1 MWRVKFVRNSL
12 LVASVTLSQLLLAQ
26 QADPCRNEGGAASA
40 ECIQSLQQQ
49 ISELKTLVQEMR
61 TEVGSS
67 RDAVMALRKELSAA
81 RGASEQALA
90 PSAQQPPPEPG
101 YGTAQGLPPSQQ
113 PETHGNEAEEIA
125 LLNGKV
131 NEQYQTK
138 VESASKYR
146 VRLSGLV
153 LFNMFSNA
161 GSVDN
166 IDFPHLALSGQNT
179 RSNGTF
185 GGSLR
190 QSQIGLELFGPTL
203 LNARTSADLQF
214 DFAGG
219 FPSTLNG
226 VSSGLVRLRT
236 GTVRLDWSRT
246 SVVAGQDVLFFSPL
260 SPTSLAST
268 AVPAF
273 SYAGNIWSWT
283 PQMRVEHKFELGN
296 ERLTVQAGILD
307 SFTGEPPY
315 SGYYRT
321 RTAGE
326 NSRQPAYAVRTAWSH
341 GSSDDPATFGVAG
354 YYGRQNWGFDRN
366 VDGWAAMTDWS
377 VPLGELFKLSGE
389 FYGGHAAGGLGAGIG
404 RSVFYLGPILLPTSQ
419 IVGVDTLGGWT
430 QLKFK
435 PTTRLEFN
443 AAFGQD
449 NLRADQVR
457 AYAGTS
463 STFDPLYDPALFR
476 NRSGMV
482 NVIYRVRSNVLL
494 SLENR
499 QLQTFRIDE
508 SSRNAN
514 HTSMSVGV
522 LF

>member
-1 MWRVKFVRNSL
+1 
-12 LVASVTLSQLLLAQ
+12 
-26 QADPCRNEGGAASA
+26 
-40 ECIQSLQQQ
+40 LQRQ
-49 ISELKTLVQEMR
+49 ISELKSLVQDMR
-61 TEVGSS
+61 AEVGSS
-67 RDAVMALRKELSAA
+67 RDAVMELRKELRAA
-81 RGASEQALA
+81 RNLPE
-90 PSAQQPPPEPG
+90 QPPLQEQIQTG
-101 YGTAQGLPPSQQ
+101 KTAYGAAGSTAPQQ
-113 PETHGNEAEEIA
+113 TQTEGRADQEEELD
-125 LLNGKV
+125 LLNAKV

-146 VRLSGLV
+146 VRLSGMV
-153 LFNMFSNA
+153 LFNTFSNA
-161 GSVDN
+161 GAVDN
-166 IDFPHLALSGQNT
+166 IDFPHLALPQQST

-203 LNARTSADLQF
+203 LNARTSADVQF

-219 FPSTLNG
+219 FPNTLNG

-236 GTVRLDWSRT
+236 GTVQLDWSRT
-246 SVVAGQDVLFFSPL
+246 SLVAGQDALFFSPL
-260 SPTSLAST
+260 SPSSLAST
-268 AVPAF
+268 AIPAF

-283 PQMRVEHKFELGN
+283 PQVRVEHKFDLGSQ
-296 ERLTVQAGILD
+296 RFTVQAGILD
-307 SFTGEPPY
+307 SLTGEPPY
-315 SGYYRT
+315 AGYYRT

-326 NSRQPAYAVRTAWSH
+326 NSSQPAYALRTAWSH
-341 GSSDDPATFGVAG
+341 GSSDDAATFGIAG
-354 YYGRQNWGFDRN
+354 YYGRQDWGFDRN
-366 VDGWAAMTDWS
+366 IDSWAAMTDWS
-377 VPLGELFKLSGE
+377 VPLGELFKFSGE
-389 FYGGHAAGGLGAGIG
+389 FYGGRAAGGLGAGIG
-404 RSVFYLGPILLPTSQ
+404 RSVFYLGPIQSPSSQ
-419 IVGVDTLGGWT
+419 VVGVDTLGGWA

-449 NLRADQVR
+449 NLRAEQVR
-457 AYAGTS
+457 AYAGTP
-463 STFDPLYDPALFR
+463 STFDPLFDPALFR

>member
-1 MWRVKFVRNSL
+1 MWRVKFVRVPLLLALLTYSQL
-12 LVASVTLSQLLLAQ
+12 LVAQE
-26 QADPCRNEGGAASA
+26 ADPCRPDAAGAASA
-40 ECIQSLQQQ
+40 ACIQSLQHQ
-49 ISELKTLVQEMR
+49 ISELKSLLQEMR

-67 RDAVMALRKELSAA
+67 RQAVMELRNELRAA
-81 RGASEQALA
+81 RNLPGEPGQDQAQKTEPA
-90 PSAQQPPPEPG
+90 YGQAVPQQPAVEG
-101 YGTAQGLPPSQQ
+101 RADHQ
-113 PETHGNEAEEIA
+113 EELE
-125 LLNGKV
+125 LLNAKV

-146 VRLSGLV
+146 VRLSGIV

-161 GSVDN
+161 GAVDN
-166 IDFPHLALSGQNT
+166 IDFPHLALSEQST
-179 RSNGTF
+179 RSMGTF

-203 LNARTSADLQF
+203 LNARTSADIQF

-219 FPSTLNG
+219 FSDTLNG

-236 GTVRLDWSRT
+236 GTVRFDWSRT
-246 SVVAGQDVLFFSPL
+246 SLVAGQDVLFFSPL
-260 SPTSLAST
+260 SPSSLAST
-268 AVPAF
+268 AIPAF
-273 SYAGNIWSWT
+273 SYSGNIWSWT
-283 PQMRVEHKFELGN
+283 PQVRVEHKFDLGN
-296 ERLTVQAGILD
+296 QRFAVQGGILD

-315 SGYYRT
+315 NGYYRT

-341 GSSDDPATFGVAG
+341 GSSDDPLTLGVAA
-354 YYGRQNWGFDRN
+354 YYGRQDWGFDRN

-377 VPLGELFKLSGE
+377 VPLGELFKFSGE
-389 FYGGHAAGGLGAGIG
+389 FYRGRAAGGLGAGIG
-404 RSVFYLGPILLPTSQ
+404 RSVFYLGPIQLPSSQ
-419 IVGVDTLGGWT
+419 IVGVDTLGGWA

-449 NLRADQVR
+449 NLKADQVR
-457 AYAGTS
+457 AFAGTP
-463 STFDPLYDPALFR
+463 STFDPLYDPALMR
-476 NRSGMV
+476 NRSGML

>member
-12 LVASVTLSQLLLAQ
+12 LLVLFALPQLLVAE
-26 QADPCRNEGGAASA
+26 AVDPCQGAVAGSASA
-40 ECIQSLQQQ
+40 ECIQSLQHQ
-49 ISELKTLVQEMR
+49 ISELKSLVQEMR
-61 TEVGSS
+61 VEVGSS
-67 RDAVMALRKELSAA
+67 RDAVMELRKELRAA
-81 RGASEQALA
+81 RNLPEQ
-90 PSAQQPPPEPG
+90 
-101 YGTAQGLPPSQQ
+101 PSQDQLQKAEPSYGQ
-113 PETHGNEAEEIA
+113 PAPPQPRVEGRADQAEELE
-125 LLNGKV
+125 LLNAKI

-161 GSVDN
+161 GAVDN
-166 IDFPHLALSGQNT
+166 IDFPHLALSQQST

-185 GGSLR
+185 GGSVR
-190 QSQIGLELFGPTL
+190 QSQIGLEVFGPTL

-219 FPSTLNG
+219 FSNTLNG
-226 VSSGLVRLRT
+226 VTSGLVRLRT
-236 GTVRLDWSRT
+236 GTIRFDWSHT
-246 SVVAGQDVLFFSPL
+246 SLVAGQDALFFSPL
-260 SPTSLAST
+260 SPSSLAST
-268 AVPAF
+268 AIPAF

-283 PQMRVEHKFELGN
+283 PQVRVEHKFDVGGQ
-296 ERLTVQAGILD
+296 RITVQGGILD
-307 SFTGEPPY
+307 SLTGEPPY
-315 SGYYRT
+315 GGYYRT

-326 NSRQPAYAVRTAWSH
+326 NSRQPAYAARAAWSH
-341 GSSDDPATFGVAG
+341 GASDDPITLGVAG
-354 YYGRQNWGFDRN
+354 YYGRQDWGFDRN

-389 FYGGHAAGGLGAGIG
+389 FYGGHAAGGLGAGLG
-404 RSVFYLGPILLPTSQ
+404 RSVFYLGPIQLPSSQ
-419 IVGVDTLGGWT
+419 IIGVGTLGGWA

-435 PTTRLEFN
+435 PSTRLEFN

-449 NLRADQVR
+449 SLRADEVR
-457 AYAGTS
+457 AFAGTP
-463 STFDPLYDPALFR
+463 STFDPLFDPALVR
-476 NRSGMV
+476 NRSGLV

>member
-1 MWRVKFVRNSL
+1 MWRVKFVRNISL
-12 LVASVTLSQLLLAQ
+12 AMLLAFPKLLLSQE
-26 QADPCRNEGGAASA
+26 ADTCRTDSSGAASA

-49 ISELKTLVQEMR
+49 ISELKSLLQEMR
-61 TEVGSS
+61 AEVGSS
-67 RDAVMALRKELSAA
+67 RNAVMELRKELREA
-81 RGASEQALA
+81 RSLA
-90 PSAQQPPPEPG
+90 EHPPERPLTAEPG
-101 YGTAQGLPPSQQ
+101 YPSAEVVSQRPPG
-113 PETHGNEAEEIA
+113 ETPAPPAEEYE
-125 LLNGKV
+125 LLNAKI

-146 VRLSGLV
+146 MRLSGIV
-153 LFNMFSNA
+153 LFNMFNNA
-161 GSVDN
+161 GAVDN
-166 IDFPHLALSGQNT
+166 LDFPHLALSQTST

-185 GGSLR
+185 GASLR

-203 LNARTSADLQF
+203 LNARTSADVTF

-219 FPSTLNG
+219 FSDTLNG

-246 SVVAGQDVLFFSPL
+246 SLVAGQDVLFFSPL
-260 SPTSLAST
+260 SPSTLASL

-283 PQMRVEHKFELGN
+283 PQIRVEHKLDIGN
-296 ERLTVQAGILD
+296 QRFTLQGGLLD

-315 SGYYRT
+315 NDYYRT

-326 NSRQPAYAVRTAWSH
+326 NSRQPAYAIRTAWAH
-341 GSSDDPATFGVAG
+341 GSSDNPLTLGVAG
-354 YYGRQNWGFDRN
+354 YYGRQDWGFDRN

-377 VPLGELFKLSGE
+377 VPLGERFRLTGE
-389 FYGGHAAGGLGAGIG
+389 FYGGRAAGGLGAGIG
-404 RSVFYLGPILLPTSQ
+404 RSVFYLGPIQSPSSP
-419 IVGVDTLGGWT
+419 IVGVDTLGGWA

-435 PTTRLEFN
+435 PSTRLEFN

-449 NLRADQVR
+449 GLRAEQVR
-457 AYAGTS
+457 AYAGTP
-463 STFDPLYDPALFR
+463 STFDPLYDPALVR
-476 NRSGMV
+476 NRSGLV

-508 SSRNAN
+508 GSRNAN